1 MTKIYEDYLWRY
13 ERAARNFLKE
23 VDLEDKKDVFTDLE
37 DLFMFRYGLSGER
50 VEEIDRKYL
59 PQIYEAI
66 VSHHP
71 ELKDYILR
79 SFKSAGV
86 DLSIFQKTPV

>member
-1 MTKIYEDYLWRY
+1 MKRLEERLWKY
-13 ERAARNFLKE
+13 EREAEVFLEEVNFE
-23 VDLEDKKDVFTDLE
+23 NVTQMVTDFDDLM
-37 DLFMFRYGLSGER
+37 MFRYKLEGEK

-66 VSHHP
+66 VSHYP

-86 DLSIFQKTPV
+86 DLFIFQKTPV

>member
-1 MTKIYEDYLWRY
+1 MKKYEERLWEY
-13 ERAARNFLKE
+13 ERIARNFFE
-23 VDLEDKKDVFTDLE
+23 ETDLE
-37 DLFMFRYGLSGER
+37 NIDETVIDFDDLMMFRYKLEGEK

-66 VSHHP
+66 VSLYP
-71 ELKDYILR
+71 ELKDYVLR

-86 DLSIFQKTPV
+86 DLSIFQKAPI

>member
-1 MTKIYEDYLWRY
+1 MKRLEERLWKY
-13 ERAARNFLKE
+13 EREAEVFLEE
-23 VDLEDKKDVFTDLE
+23 VDFENIAQMITDFDELM
-37 DLFMFRYGLSGER
+37 MFRYKLEGEK

-66 VSHHP
+66 VSHYP

>member
-1 MTKIYEDYLWRY
+1 MKRLEERLWKY
-13 ERAARNFLKE
+13 EREVEVFLEEVNFE
-23 VDLEDKKDVFTDLE
+23 NVAQMITDFDELM
-37 DLFMFRYGLSGER
+37 MFRYKLEGEK

-66 VSHHP
+66 VSHYP

>member
-1 MTKIYEDYLWRY
+1 MEEVNLNDKED
-13 ERAARNFLKE
+13 
-23 VDLEDKKDVFTDLE
+23 VITDLE
-37 DLFMFRYGLSGER
+37 DLFMFRYGLSGAE
-50 VEEIDRKYL
+50 VEEIDKKYL

-66 VSHHP
+66 TSRYP
-71 ELKDYILR
+71 ELKDYVLH

>member
-1 MTKIYEDYLWRY
+1 MKRLEERLWKY
-13 ERAARNFLKE
+13 EREAEVFLEELNFE
-23 VDLEDKKDVFTDLE
+23 NVAQMITDFDELM
-37 DLFMFRYGLSGER
+37 MFRYKLEGEK

-66 VSHHP
+66 VSHYP

-86 DLSIFQKTPV
+86 DLSILQKTLV

>member
-1 MTKIYEDYLWRY
+1 
-13 ERAARNFLKE
+13 LKE